1 MLSVKIHCHGP
12 ITLSCSGNVLYTS
25 SCILSAQI
33 CLHLR
38 FERALLY
45 ADLTTDVRVI
55 GLLDAEGQNGP
66 PVIYAVVLSE
76 AVLSQLFVNFVG
88 LSRIYLSFIPE
99 IGTKVWV

>member
-12 ITLSCSGNVLYTS
+12 ITLSCSSNVLYTS

-76 AVLSQLFVNFVG
+76 AVLSKLFVKLDFQED
-88 LSRIYLSFIPE
+88 IYLLFL
-99 IGTKVWV
+99 K

>member
-12 ITLSCSGNVLYTS
+12 ITLSCSSNVLYTS
-25 SCILSAQI
+25 SCILFAQI

-76 AVLSQLFVNFVG
+76 AVLSKLFVKLDFQED
-88 LSRIYLSFIPE
+88 IYLLFL
-99 IGTKVWV
+99 K